1 MFEEDFSIK
10 RLNFFNLEQKLRI
23 FTVWLM
29 LVSITKLDLF
39 KIFHVEFV
47 NVIVKASLKSAVKQ
61 F

>member
-47 NVIVKASLKSAVKQ
+47 NVEIL
-61 F
+61 